1 MAKELQ
7 HRNAIQSDNIGHKLL
22 SKMGWKEGQ
31 GVGAAGNGMT
41 APIQAG
47 GMKADNRGLGA
58 KEVHEVEQGD
68 DMFEQYRKRM
78 MLGYKHRPNPL
89 GNPRKSYY

>member
-1 MAKELQ
+1 MAQELE
-7 HRNAIQSDNIGHKLL
+7 HRNAIRSDNIGHKLL

-47 GMKADNRGLGA
+47 GMKGDNRGLGA
-58 KEVHEVEQGD
+58 QEV
-68 DMFEQYRKRM
+68 RPPPPPPP
-78 MLGYKHRPNPL
+78 MLMLMPL
-89 GNPRKSYY
+89 PLPLPLPLPPPMLMLLS

>member
-1 MAKELQ
+1 MAQELE
-7 HRNAIQSDNIGHKLL
+7 HRNAIQADNIGHKLL

-47 GMKADNRGLGA
+47 GMKGDNRGLGA
-58 KEVHEVEQGD
+58 QEV
-68 DMFEQYRKRM
+68 R
-78 MLGYKHRPNPL
+78 
-89 GNPRKSYY
+89 S